1 MSSQIL
7 LLNLSGDETATAQIQ
22 FRNDAGEALTVDL
35 NGEQVTGETQVQI
48 AASGLQVLNTD
59 GVGDLVVGSVSVT
72 NSDQPLAGV
81 IVFSGLGV
89 GSAGV
94 GSSAQFAEGFLA
106 PMETN
111 VSKAI
116 RTGVAMI
123 NLETEQL
130 TLTAD
135 LLDSEGTLLDSVQ
148 LNLAALGHLAI
159 YLDEFDWDDSIDLDL
174 FEGLLRVRSSGNIS
188 ATVIQ
193 TRPGQFATMPVAAKP
208 LN

>member
-72 NSDQPLAGV
+72 SDQPLAGV

-94 GSSAQFAEGFLA
+94 GSRAQFAEGFLA
-106 PMETN
+106 PM
-111 VSKAI
+111 
-116 RTGVAMI
+116 
-123 NLETEQL
+123 
-130 TLTAD
+130 
-135 LLDSEGTLLDSVQ
+135 
-148 LNLAALGHLAI
+148 
-159 YLDEFDWDDSIDLDL
+159 
-174 FEGLLRVRSSGNIS
+174 
-188 ATVIQ
+188 
-193 TRPGQFATMPVAAKP
+193 
-208 LN
+208 

>member
-22 FRNDAGEALTVDL
+22 FRNDAGEAHTVDL

-72 NSDQPLAGV
+72 SDQPLAGV

-193 TRPGQFATMPVAAKP
+193 TRLGQFATMPVAAKP